1 MTARTD
7 ENMKSPLKAWVR
19 ALELTAPIDRR
30 EAPTLPVLID
40 SLAER
45 FGAAPAL
52 TGRDAALSYLEL
64 AGSVNRHA
72 RWARERGLGPG
83 DVVCLLMPN
92 CPDYMAIWLGLAR
105 AGVAVSLLN
114 TNLSG
119 EALAHSIN
127 IVSPRYVI
135 VAPALSGNA
144 RSARGRVPARV
155 SYLQYGPGDEEFPR
169 LDLAVAQL
177 PGWKL
182 TEEECPPP
190 ALDDRALLIYTSGT
204 TGLPKAA
211 NVSHLRL
218 MQWSHW
224 FAGLMDTQPSDRMYN
239 CLPLYHS
246 VGGVVA
252 TGATLVRGGTVVLRE
267 RFSASEFWKDI
278 VAERCTLFQYIGE
291 LCRYLL
297 GSPPHPDETRHSLR
311 LCCGNGLRGDV
322 WESFQERFHIP
333 QILEYYAATEG
344 SFSLYNCE
352 GRPGAIGRIPPFLS
366 HRMPVALVK
375 FDPAGAAPERNEQ
388 GLCMRCGVN
397 EVGEAIGEITNAAGK
412 HSGRFEGY
420 ADAEASEKKVLRNV
434 FAHGDAW
441 YRTGDLMRK
450 DAQGFYY
457 FVDRVGDTYRWKG
470 ENVST
475 GEVTAVVTAFRGVT
489 DAAVFGVTVPGAEG
503 RAGMAALVVDPSFD
517 LDAFRSHLV
526 ERLPDYARPLFLR
539 LVAAIEVTGTFK
551 LKKQELA
558 TAGYEQSAAGD
569 TLYVYDRQRGAYVVI
584 DESVAAQIRGAK
596 LRL

>member
-1 MTARTD
+1 
-7 ENMKSPLKAWVR
+7 
-19 ALELTAPIDRR
+19 
-30 EAPTLPVLID
+30 
-40 SLAER
+40 
-45 FGAAPAL
+45 
-52 TGRDAALSYLEL
+52 
-64 AGSVNRHA
+64 
-72 RWARERGLGPG
+72 
-83 DVVCLLMPN
+83 
-92 CPDYMAIWLGLAR
+92 MAIWLGLTR
-105 AGVAVSLLN
+105 AGVVVSLLN

-135 VAPALSGNA
+135 VAPALAGNA
-144 RSARGRVPARV
+144 RTARSRVPARV
-155 SYLQYGPGDEEFPR
+155 TYLQYGPGDEEFPR

-177 PGWKL
+177 PGWQL

-297 GSPPHPDETRHSLR
+297 GSPSHPDEARHSLR
-311 LCCGNGLRGDV
+311 LCCGNGLRADV
-322 WESFQERFHIP
+322 WEPFQERFHIP
-333 QILEYYAATEG
+333 QILGYYAATEG

-375 FDPAGAAPERNEQ
+375 FDPVGAAPERNEQ
-388 GLCMRCGVN
+388 GLCVRCGVN

-412 HSGRFEGY
+412 RSGRFEGY
-420 ADAEASEKKVLRNV
+420 ADEEASEKKVLRNV
-434 FAHGDAW
+434 FAHGDSW

-450 DAQGFYY
+450 DEQGFYY

-503 RAGMAALVVDPSFD
+503 RAGMAALVVDSNFD
-517 LDAFRSHLV
+517 LGAFRNHLV
-526 ERLPDYARPLFLR
+526 ERLPDYARPLFLK
-539 LVAAIEVTGTFK
+539 VVGAIELTGTFK
-551 LKKQELA
+551 LRKQDLA
-558 TAGYEQSAAGD
+558 VAGYEASTSD
-569 TLYVYDRQRGAYVVI
+569 TLYFDDRQQGAYVVL
-584 DESVAAQIRGAK
+584 DESVSARIRGGK
-596 LRL
+596 MRL

>member
-1 MTARTD
+1 MTARTT
-7 ENMKSPLKAWVR
+7 ENRRSPLKAWVR

-30 EAPTLPVLID
+30 LAPTLPVLIE

-52 TGRDAALSYLEL
+52 TDRVTSLSYREL
-64 AGSVNRHA
+64 ADSVNRHA
-72 RWARERGLGPG
+72 RWALEVGLAPG
-83 DVVCLLMPN
+83 DTVCLLMPN
-92 CPDYMAIWLGLAR
+92 CPDYLAIWLGLTR
-105 AGVAVSLLN
+105 AGVVVSLLN

-127 IVSPRYVI
+127 IVAPRYVI
-135 VAPALSGNA
+135 VAATLIPSVRTA
-144 RSARGRVPARV
+144 RAHV
-155 SYLQYGPGDEEFPR
+155 SEAVRYWQHGTGDDEFLR
-169 LDLAVAQL
+169 LDIAVARL
-177 PGWKL
+177 SAAKL
-182 TEEECPPP
+182 TDEECPPP
-190 ALDDRALLIYTSGT
+190 TLDDRALHIYTSGT

-224 FAGLMDTQPSDRMYN
+224 FAGLIETQPSDRMYN

-297 GSPPHPDETRHSLR
+297 VSPPHPDETRHSLR
-311 LCCGNGLRGDV
+311 LCCGNGLRADV
-322 WESFQERFHIP
+322 WEPFQERFHIP

-352 GRPGAIGRIPPFLS
+352 GRPGAIGRIPSFLS

-375 FDPAGAAPERNEQ
+375 FDEARGVPCRDDS
-388 GLCMRCGVN
+388 GLCVRCGVN
-397 EVGEAIGEITNAAGK
+397 EAGEAIGEISNAAGK
-412 HSGRFEGY
+412 HGGRFEGY
-420 ADAEASEKKVLRNV
+420 ADAAASEKKVLRNV
-434 FAHGDAW
+434 FAPGDAW

-450 DAQGFYY
+450 DAQGFFY

-475 GEVTAVVTAFRGVT
+475 GEVTAAAAACTGVT
-489 DAAVFGVTVPGAEG
+489 DAAVYGVTVPGADG
-503 RAGMAALVVDPSFD
+503 RAGMAALVVDSGFD
-517 LDAFRSHLV
+517 LATFRRQLV
-526 ERLPDYARPLFLR
+526 ARLPDYARPLFLR
-539 LVAAIEVTGTFK
+539 IVRGIEITGTFK

-558 TAGYEQSAAGD
+558 AQG
-569 TLYVYDRQRGAYVVI
+569 YDRTKIDDALYFDDRQQQAYRTL
-584 DESVAAQIRGAK
+584 DESAYAK
-596 LRL
+596 IQGGNLRL